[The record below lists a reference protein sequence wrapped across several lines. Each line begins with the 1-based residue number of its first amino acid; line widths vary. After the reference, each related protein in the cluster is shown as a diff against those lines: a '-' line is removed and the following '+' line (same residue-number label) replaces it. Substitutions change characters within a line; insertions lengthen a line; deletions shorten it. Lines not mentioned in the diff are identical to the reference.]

1 VPAVTEL
8 VVAQL
13 MYLEWMNSKEPV
25 YIYINSTGTAR
36 DDGEPVSKIVKL
48 VTCSQVSLLLWL
60 TTCTLQLI
68 HVNGMK
74 YEVSMSIYSFL

>member
-1 VPAVTEL
+1 MTEL

-36 DDGEPVSKIVKL
+36 DDGEPVSKIIRL
-48 VTCSQVSLLLWL
+48 VTSVKYLGVSTGRMWP
-60 TTCTLQLI
+60 I
-68 HVNGMK
+68 HVFLTGVDYK
-74 YEVSMSIYSFL
+74 ASLAFVSCVMVAI

>member
-13 MYLEWMNSKEPV
+13 MYLEWMNRKDPV

-36 DDGEPVSKIVKL
+36 DDGEPVSEL
-48 VTCSQVSLLLWL
+48 NQLMSCAQVFF
-60 TTCTLQLI
+60 
-68 HVNGMK
+68 
-74 YEVSMSIYSFL
+74 SFFIKHLFDTVLC

>member
-1 VPAVTEL
+1 VTEL

-36 DDGEPVSKIVKL
+36 DDGEPVSKIV
-48 VTCSQVSLLLWL
+48 
-60 TTCTLQLI
+60 
-68 HVNGMK
+68 
-74 YEVSMSIYSFL
+74 

>member
-1 VPAVTEL
+1 MPAVTEL

-36 DDGEPVSKIVKL
+36 DDGEPVSMLILFGSWLAVNY
-48 VTCSQVSLLLWL
+48 SLP
-60 TTCTLQLI
+60 
-68 HVNGMK
+68 
-74 YEVSMSIYSFL
+74 F

>member
-36 DDGEPVSKIVKL
+36 DDGEPVSKL
-48 VTCSQVSLLLWL
+48 VQLMACGLWP
-60 TTCTLQLI
+60 
-68 HVNGMK
+68 
-74 YEVSMSIYSFL
+74 SFLQCCD